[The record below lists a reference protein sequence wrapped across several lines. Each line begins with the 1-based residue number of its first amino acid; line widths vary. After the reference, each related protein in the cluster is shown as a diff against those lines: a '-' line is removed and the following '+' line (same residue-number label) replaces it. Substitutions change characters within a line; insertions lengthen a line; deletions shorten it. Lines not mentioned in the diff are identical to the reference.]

1 VTPPRIG
8 LIGANGHGRW
18 HRRRIAAMQAE
29 GEAVLA
35 GLADPAPVD
44 ADLPVPAGAGV
55 FTDHR
60 DLLRAAA
67 PDVVVVCTPPHTHLR
82 IALDAV
88 AAGCD
93 LLLEKPP
100 VLSLADHEVLAAALR
115 DTGRACQV
123 GFQALG
129 SAALGELTR
138 AVAGGALG
146 RITGVAALAC
156 WQRDDAYYRRAPW
169 AGRRGRDGALVNP
182 LAHAIMQC
190 LAVAEAAGAGPPTR
204 LEVERYR
211 TRPIEV
217 DDTAVLRLTL
227 GEPRRPTPPPR
238 DSASVRSSPGPRHLS
253 PALRASASLRS
264 SLGPTIVVA
273 VTLAGEE
280 FVPGEIRVTGTATGG
295 AGAGKSGDSDGAGA
309 VLEYPTD
316 RLRLPGDRRMRH
328 VDGRTDLLANLLAHR
343 ADPAGT
349 PLVAPLARTASFTA
363 VAQALA
369 AAPEPVTLNGDTAG
383 VTVDDVGVPPARVR
397 VVRGINGVLT
407 RAADR
412 LALPSEMG
420 VPWASPAWTESL
432 VQTEVTD
439 AR

>member
-1 VTPPRIG
+1 MASPPRIG
-8 LIGANGHGRW
+8 LVGANGHGRW
-18 HRRRIAAMQAE
+18 HRRRIASMEAA
-29 GEAVLA
+29 GEAVFA
-35 GLADPAPVD
+35 GVADPAPVD
-44 ADLPVPAGAGV
+44 PDPPVPPGTRV
-55 FTDHR
+55 FADHR
-60 DLLRAAA
+60 DLLRVAE
-67 PDVVVVCTPPHTHLR
+67 PDVVVVCTPPHTHLPV
-82 IALDAV
+82 ALDAV

-115 DTGRACQV
+115 EAGRVCQV

-156 WQRDDAYYRRAPW
+156 WQRDDAYYARAPW
-169 AGRRGRDGALVNP
+169 AGRRGRDGALLNP

-190 LAVAEAAGAGPPTR
+190 LAVAEAAGAAPPTR

-217 DDTAVLRLTL
+217 DDTSVLRLTL
-227 GEPRRPTPPPR
+227 GDLP
-238 DSASVRSSPGPRHLS
+238 V
-253 PALRASASLRS
+253 
-264 SLGPTIVVA
+264 VVA
-273 VTLAGEE
+273 VTLAGED
-280 FVPGEIRVTGTATGG
+280 FVPGEIRVTGTG
-295 AGAGKSGDSDGAGA
+295 AGNGAGTGRGAGA

-316 RLRLPGDRRMRH
+316 RLRLPGERRLRR

-349 PLVAPLARTASFTA
+349 PLVAPLARTAPFTA

-369 AAPEPVTLNGDTAG
+369 AAPEPAALDGD
-383 VTVDDVGVPPARVR
+383 VVDDVGVPPARIR
-397 VVRGINGVLT
+397 VVRGVNRVLG
-407 RAADR
+407 RAADE
-412 LALPSEMG
+412 LALPYELG
-420 VPWASPAWTESL
+420 VPWARPAWTESL